1 MADLSAIE
9 EAMKGAKDKLNRTE
23 VRSPVKGVV
32 KRLYLATLGGV
43 IRPGMDLVEIVP
55 LDDTLLVEAKIR
67 PSDVAFIHPGQEA
80 MVKLTAYDYSIYGG
94 LKGKLERISADT
106 LVDETQRNESYYKIV
121 VRTEKNN
128 LERAGQP
135 LPIMP
140 GMIASI
146 DILTGERTVLA
157 YLLKPLAKTWERA
170 LRER

>member
-1 MADLSAIE
+1 M
-9 EAMKGAKDKLNRTE
+9 
-23 VRSPVKGVV
+23 
-32 KRLYLATLGGV
+32 
-43 IRPGMDLVEIVP
+43 
-55 LDDTLLVEAKIR
+55 
-67 PSDVAFIHPGQEA
+67 
-80 MVKLTAYDYSIYGG
+80 KLTAYDYSIYGG